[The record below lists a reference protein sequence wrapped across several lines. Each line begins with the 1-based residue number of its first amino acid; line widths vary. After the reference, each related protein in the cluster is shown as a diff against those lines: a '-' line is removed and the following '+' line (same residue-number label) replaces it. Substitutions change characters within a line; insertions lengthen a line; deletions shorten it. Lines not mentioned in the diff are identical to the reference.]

1 MSIIGYLVYIK
12 GERRRS
18 TTYINEKIEG
28 INYNKPDLMWKF
40 LDTILFSKKKVK
52 FIEKSRYFARVLT
65 DTIEKLVLSGSY

>member
-28 INYNKPDLMWKF
+28 INYNKLDLKWKF
-40 LDTILFSKKKVK
+40 LDTILFSKKK
-52 FIEKSRYFARVLT
+52 
-65 DTIEKLVLSGSY
+65 